1 MPLVLASTSCACVL
15 RHTAPWPLTSSAPT
29 LPFAGQDVKSRCSS
43 RMLPVPRQ
51 VLRPGFEDYFA
62 DLDAL
67 GATDLFPGLEK
78 AEDRPGVSISHW
90 YNNRLRRELGITDK
104 PVTLHCLRYLAT
116 VADYSN
122 VPAFLLDTLFGQ
134 SKKPHIRMTGGEM
147 LREAKYINEPTPL
160 DLRDALDQMCF
171 PELDITP
178 YTRGRF
184 DLPHLRARP
193 SCSRGAARRTG
204 IDEAQGLR

>member
-1 MPLVLASTSCACVL
+1 
-15 RHTAPWPLTSSAPT
+15 
-29 LPFAGQDVKSRCSS
+29 
-43 RMLPVPRQ
+43 MLPVPSQ
-51 VLRPGFEDYFA
+51 LLRLGFEDYLA

-67 GATDLFPGLEK
+67 GATDLFPGLQK

-116 VADYSN
+116 VAAYSN

-134 SKKPHIRMTGGEM
+134 SNKPHIRMTEGEV

-178 YTRGRF
+178 TRAAGSTYLTYELARLAAGERRVGRVSTKRKGYAER
-184 DLPHLRARP
+184 HR
-193 SCSRGAARRTG
+193 
-204 IDEAQGLR
+204 QGRLEKRV